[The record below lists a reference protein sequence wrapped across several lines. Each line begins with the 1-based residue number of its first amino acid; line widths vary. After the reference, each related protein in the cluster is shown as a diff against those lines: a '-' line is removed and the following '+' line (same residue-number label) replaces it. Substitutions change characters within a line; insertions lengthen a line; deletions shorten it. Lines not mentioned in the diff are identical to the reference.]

1 MNLIPFVSE
10 QPEPSLRRSV
20 LGWLMRLVNRNPHRL
35 WYVWKS
41 RLLLFYG
48 AEDGFDTQRYEAP
61 CWTCGGSGADD
72 YGSCDD
78 CYEGVHHVT
87 RTMLRR
93 HVVEGML
100 FHQVVE
106 TGRIWDDAA
115 LEELEALEA
124 WHRRLTGRVRH
135 RATSERVSRE
145 AEAWMLLVLGQYR
158 GLWQWLN
165 GAGVQWQEHVG
176 LPMVTLRFVLTR
188 PKLWRRRL
196 SQWWLRH
203 AWMWRDGLLNGVRM
217 LCRRE
222 WNEVPF

>member
-1 MNLIPFVSE
+1 
-10 QPEPSLRRSV
+10 V
-20 LGWLMRLVNRNPHRL
+20 LAVKW
-35 WYVWKS
+35 
-41 RLLLFYG
+41 
-48 AEDGFDTQRYEAP
+48 
-61 CWTCGGSGADD
+61 
-72 YGSCDD
+72 
-78 CYEGVHHVT
+78 
-87 RTMLRR
+87 
-93 HVVEGML
+93 
-100 FHQVVE
+100 
-106 TGRIWDDAA
+106 AA
-115 LEELEALEA
+115 
-124 WHRRLTGRVRH
+124 
-135 RATSERVSRE
+135 SERVSRE